1 MRSFF
6 YNLDKVS
13 SDAYN
18 NHNKDLYSLCYD
30 VKQFILKGTFTKY
43 KKVKIILSYWGET
56 DNYTSKMT
64 GMKEG
69 TVRVTRR
76 NLSNELYEIFGY
88 DFFNLIS
95 IGDKKAVSEGRQRL
109 SLASKDISADKFLYR
124 ELIDTIFCDLGY
136 SDISTDIDIKTCSME
151 LQFLLKHSKRT
162 IEKELSMLDKN
173 KLIYLIN
180 MLNNEVDNIVN
191 ISNLVKCFEK

>member
-18 NHNKDLYSLCYD
+18 NHNKELYSLSCD
-30 VKQFILKGTFTKY
+30 VRQYILEGSFTRY
-43 KKVKIILSYWGET
+43 KKANLLLGYWGET
-56 DNYTSKMT
+56 DSYTANMI

-76 NLSNELYEIFGY
+76 NLSNELYELLGY
-88 DFFNLIS
+88 DFFS
-95 IGDKKAVSEGRQRL
+95 IIGVGDKKAITEGRNRL
-109 SLASKDISADKFLYR
+109 GLVLMGTSADSFLYR
-124 ELIDTIFCDLGY
+124 EFINSMNTSSEHSEIV
-136 SDISTDIDIKTCSME
+136 DIKSCAME
-151 LQFLLKHSKRT
+151 IQFLEKHSKTT

-173 KLIYLIN
+173 KLAFLIRV
-180 MLNNEVDNIVN
+180 LNNESGSALNRY
-191 ISNLVKCFEK
+191 NLIRCFEK